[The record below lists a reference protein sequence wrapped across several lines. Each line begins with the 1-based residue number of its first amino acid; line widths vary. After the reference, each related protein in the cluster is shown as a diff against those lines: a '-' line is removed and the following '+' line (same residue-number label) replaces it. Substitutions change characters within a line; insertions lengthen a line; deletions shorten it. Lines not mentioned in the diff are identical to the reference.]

1 MLIDCIELFSISIKS
16 AFVNI
21 LISVSI
27 VYSFVLYRK
36 FFGKEDIKEEEL
48 QKTNNE
54 INIKYLKPIRHK
66 MFVKV
71 LLSFFFWL
79 FLILFINNAWFSII
93 LLPLILGLCLYITK
107 NRWLNLFDKY
117 NKYDRIFILKHSVYI
132 VLFAVLSTIVVYLLL
147 SCNYIYKYVEN
158 TDYSKFINDWNNSIT
173 LLQSHFLAKHI
184 SIIFFTLNGII
195 LPLLFGYIYLII
207 HEREIIKRINN
218 LQIQYKARVLDY
230 EEEFKTIERK
240 IDSTTI
246 AESSD

>member
-1 MLIDCIELFSISIKS
+1 M
-16 AFVNI
+16 
-21 LISVSI
+21 
-27 VYSFVLYRK
+27 
-36 FFGKEDIKEEEL
+36 
-48 QKTNNE
+48 
-54 INIKYLKPIRHK
+54 
-66 MFVKV
+66 
-71 LLSFFFWL
+71 
-79 FLILFINNAWFSII
+79 
-93 LLPLILGLCLYITK
+93 
-107 NRWLNLFDKY
+107 NLFDKY